1 MCDFRSSQTKVPPEC
16 LMGKETQ
23 SRMRANHFRK
33 KEDIYLN
40 VLIDLPGCDG
50 DPTFNCTY
58 TKASGHQLM
67 VEVERGWSLVGNRKE
82 LGMLGKGPESVM
94 TGEYDVSSLQACMRT
109 SQPNPL
115 LCIIDIS
122 YQKHF

>member
-1 MCDFRSSQTKVPPEC
+1 MPPEY

-33 KEDIYLN
+33 EEDIYLN

-50 DPTFNCTY
+50 DPIFSRTY

-67 VEVERGWSLVGNRKE
+67 IEVERGWGLVGNRKE
-82 LGMLGKGPESVM
+82 LGILGKGPESVM
-94 TGEYDVSSLQACMRT
+94 TVNTM
-109 SQPNPL
+109 
-115 LCIIDIS
+115 
-122 YQKHF
+122 

>member
-1 MCDFRSSQTKVPPEC
+1 
-16 LMGKETQ
+16 
-23 SRMRANHFRK
+23 MRANHFRQE
-33 KEDIYLN
+33 EDIDLN
-40 VLIDLPGCDG
+40 VLLDLPGCDR
-50 DPTFNCTY
+50 DPIFSRTY

-67 VEVERGWSLVGNRKE
+67 IEVERGWGLIGNRKE
-82 LGMLGKGPESVM
+82 LGILGKGPASVT
-94 TGEYDVSSLQACMRT
+94 TGEYDVSSLQACKKT